1 MGRTATRNKS
11 ILGKT
16 FKRLSRSSHH
26 CTKNERKI
34 DNPRRKKNMTF
45 IDYMGKNVIEQR
57 TAVNVLLVV
66 ALPILSKT
74 VFRMKAW
81 KKNLS
86 GVLH

>member
-1 MGRTATRNKS
+1 
-11 ILGKT
+11 
-16 FKRLSRSSHH
+16 
-26 CTKNERKI
+26 
-34 DNPRRKKNMTF
+34 MTF

-81 KKNLS
+81 KKTYQGCSTKKSECFNAEIQSNGKFQTAL
-86 GVLH
+86 GVACHSYVSTLLDGLEYREA